1 MNLSK
6 SQSHYIK
13 VVYELSSNGKGVRV
27 CDIAQKMGFSKASVS
42 LAMTKLEKEG
52 LLRKDKKRQVFL
64 TSEGEK
70 QAIQMMDKF
79 SIIHKFLTDTLKV
92 DEKIAM
98 EDACAIEHIISV
110 DTLCALCRESS
121 KVNMKSTCIEYC
133 NVSEDNAVNQ

>member
-13 VVYELSSNGKGVRV
+13 VVYELSAKGEGVRV

-70 QAIQMMDKF
+70 QAVQMMDKF

-110 DTLCALCRESS
+110 DTLCALCREGS
-121 KVNMKSTCIEYC
+121 KVNKKSTCIEYC
-133 NVSEDNAVNQ
+133 NVSEEQAVNP

>member
-13 VVYELSSNGKGVRV
+13 VVYELSSNGEGVRV

-79 SIIHKFLTDTLKV
+79 AIIHKFLTDTLKV

-121 KVNMKSTCIEYC
+121 KVNKKSTCIEHC
-133 NVSEDNAVNQ
+133 NVSEDNVANQ